1 MKTKKILFI
10 SSCGGHLDE
19 LLQLKPMFENYN
31 YHIVTEHTD
40 STVNLHK
47 KFPNKVDYLVYG
59 TRFELKK
66 YIFKFSFNCLKTI
79 YLFFKIRPTV
89 IITTGA
95 HTAVPMCYFG
105 KFAGAKVI
113 FIESFA
119 NLNTKTL
126 SGRLVY
132 PLADKF
138 IVQWE
143 STQNLYKK
151 AILGGWIY

>member
-1 MKTKKILFI
+1 
-10 SSCGGHLDE
+10 
-19 LLQLKPMFENYN
+19 
-31 YHIVTEHTD
+31 
-40 STVNLHK
+40 
-47 KFPNKVDYLVYG
+47 
-59 TRFELKK
+59 
-66 YIFKFSFNCLKTI
+66 
-79 YLFFKIRPTV
+79 
-89 IITTGA
+89 
-95 HTAVPMCYFG
+95 MCYLG
-105 KFAGAKVI
+105 KLAGAKII

-143 STQNLYKK
+143 STKSLYKN